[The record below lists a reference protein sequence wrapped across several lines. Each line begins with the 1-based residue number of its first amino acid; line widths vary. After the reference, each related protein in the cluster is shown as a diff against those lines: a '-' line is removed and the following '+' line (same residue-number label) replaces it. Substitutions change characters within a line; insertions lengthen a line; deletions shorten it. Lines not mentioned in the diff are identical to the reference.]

1 MKLRDKEGLK
11 EAADDFGMDEETMIG
26 ILAGLGAGIGL
37 SARHG
42 NERQFNNGVSLL
54 IASIEIAEATL
65 GENWVDDLLKKQQVV
80 VEAKMM
86 EVMQAEKDRPTH

>member
-1 MKLRDKEGLK
+1 MRASKDSLK

-86 EVMQAEKDRPTH
+86 EAMQAEKDRPTN